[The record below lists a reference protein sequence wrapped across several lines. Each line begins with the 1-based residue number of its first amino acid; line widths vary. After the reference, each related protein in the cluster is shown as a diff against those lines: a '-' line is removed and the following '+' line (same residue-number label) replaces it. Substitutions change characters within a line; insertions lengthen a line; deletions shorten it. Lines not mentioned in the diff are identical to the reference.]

1 MLSMLTEEEI
11 ASQKNTEENKAES
24 YPNSYTFHYGVRPNN
39 ASFFISLLFL
49 FMDIKYG
56 TQKAYIPTR
65 DKQG

>member
-24 YPNSYTFHYGVRPNN
+24 YPISYTFHYGVRPNN

-49 FMDIKYG
+49 FMDIK
-56 TQKAYIPTR
+56 
-65 DKQG
+65 